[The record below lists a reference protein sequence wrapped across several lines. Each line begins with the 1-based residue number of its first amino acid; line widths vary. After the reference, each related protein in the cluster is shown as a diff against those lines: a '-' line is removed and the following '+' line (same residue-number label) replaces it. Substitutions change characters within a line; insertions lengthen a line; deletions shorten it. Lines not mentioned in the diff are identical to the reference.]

1 MSIAPTCQPANSD
14 PIRLSVIWWP
24 ASRSTTAART
34 GLSPRQLRSLAALV
48 AKDKTFWHNAILRGA
63 LFKLR
68 AAMRTSL
75 YPFGSLR
82 GRYTIFP
89 NLMHLGSTRPSHEF
103 AACSSR
109 RYLLVTSTATSRSP
123 TFASPLF
130 KRFEML
136 SIKSKV
142 QSQNL
147 RRATASACRRPVLAA
162 WHLIGQLQL
171 VENRPGALHHRRE
184 CTSA

>member
-14 PIRLSVIWWP
+14 PIRFRLSVIWWP
-24 ASRSTTAART
+24 VSQSTTAART

-48 AKDKTFWHNAILRGA
+48 AKDKTFWHNAILKGA

-68 AAMRTSL
+68 AAVRTSL
-75 YPFGSLR
+75 YHFGSLR

-103 AACSSR
+103 AACRQDAASWSHPPR
-109 RYLLVTSTATSRSP
+109 QAGTPS
-123 TFASPLF
+123 FASPLF

-136 SIKSKV
+136 STKSKV

-147 RRATASACRRPVLAA
+147 RSFHSFCLPETSPGRWAPNRAAA
-162 WHLIGQLQL
+162 VG
-171 VENRPGALHHRRE
+171 
-184 CTSA
+184 